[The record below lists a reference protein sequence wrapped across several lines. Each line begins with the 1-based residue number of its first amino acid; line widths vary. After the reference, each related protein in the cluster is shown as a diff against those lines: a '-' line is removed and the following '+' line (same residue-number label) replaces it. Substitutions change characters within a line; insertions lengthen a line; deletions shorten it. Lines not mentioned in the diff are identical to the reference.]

1 MNTARKLIPVAVLL
15 VLAVFPLSGN
25 EYYIGLAI
33 KIMIYAIFALSL
45 QVLVGG
51 AGLISLGHAAFFGIG
66 AYAAALLSPESE
78 AGGLLWL
85 LAAALGS
92 AAIYALITGTL
103 ALRTRGVYFIMV
115 TLAFSQMAYY
125 VFHDTDIGGGSDGIY
140 LYFRP
145 QMSWADWMPFD
156 LENPGVYYLFVLIC
170 LALTWGFLAMLGRSP
185 FGAAL
190 TGIRLNEQ
198 RMRAAGY
205 STFPYKLT
213 AYVIGATLAG
223 LAGFLYALKDGFVTP
238 ELLTWEQSGLVLLMV
253 ILGGMHRLGGAVLG
267 TVTLILLQ
275 ELFQSQA
282 LFGDYAKH
290 WHLPLGLAII
300 ALVALLPNGLAGLPA
315 QWREHR
321 AARLA
326 GASGGPHSIG
336 STGPS
341 LANTNAGSRAEA
353 STSRSANSSF
363 AAGSPTSTSN
373 NAAAA
378 QSLSISGGP
387 HA

>member
-1 MNTARKLIPVAVLL
+1 MNYANKLIPIIVLL
-15 VLAVFPLSGN
+15 ALAAFPHFGAD
-25 EYYIGLAI
+25 YYVGLAI
-33 KIMIYAIFALSL
+33 KVMIYAIFALSL
-45 QVLVGG
+45 QLLVGG

-66 AYAAALLSPESE
+66 AYAAALLSPESD
-78 AGGLLWL
+78 AGGLMWL
-85 LAAALGS
+85 LIAALGS
-92 AAIYALITGTL
+92 AAIYALITGAL

-115 TLAFSQMAYY
+115 TLAFAQMAYY
-125 VFHDTDIGGGSDGIY
+125 VFHDTDVGGGSDGIY

-145 QMSWADWMPFD
+145 QLSIAGSMPFD
-156 LENPGVYYLFVLIC
+156 LENPGTYYLFVLVC

-213 AYVIGATLAG
+213 AYVIGATFAG

-275 ELFQSQA
+275 ELFQSQT
-282 LFGDYAKH
+282 LFGDYAQH
-290 WHLPLGLAII
+290 WHLSLGLAII

-315 QWREHR
+315 QWRMYR
-321 AARLA
+321 TARHTGSATPLA
-326 GASGGPHSIG
+326 DDMSPP
-336 STGPS
+336 T
-341 LANTNAGSRAEA
+341 TTVEETA
-353 STSRSANSSF
+353 STHHTISSV
-363 AAGSPTSTSN
+363 ASQATNHAIPP
-373 NAAAA
+373 
-378 QSLSISGGP
+378 QSLSVSGGP

>member
-1 MNTARKLIPVAVLL
+1 MGYASKLIPIAVLL
-15 VLAVFPLSGN
+15 ALAAFPWLGAD
-25 EYYIGLAI
+25 YYTGLVV
-33 KIMIYAIFALSL
+33 KVMIYAIFALSL
-45 QVLVGG
+45 QLLVGG

-78 AGGLLWL
+78 AAGLGWL
-85 LAAALGS
+85 LAAAVAG
-92 AAIYALITGTL
+92 AAVYALLTGAL

-125 VFHDTDIGGGSDGIY
+125 VFHDTDVGGGSDGIY

-145 QMSWADWMPFD
+145 QLSLAGWVPFD
-156 LENPGVYYLFVLIC
+156 LDAPGTYYLFVLAC
-170 LALTWGFLAMLGRSP
+170 LALTWGFLALLRRSP

-190 TGIRLNEQ
+190 AGICINEQ

-213 AYVIGATLAG
+213 AYVVGAALAG

-238 ELLTWEQSGLVLLMV
+238 ELLAWEQSGLVLLMV
-253 ILGGMHRLGGAVLG
+253 ILGGMGRLGGAVLG
-267 TVTLILLQ
+267 AAALILLQ

-300 ALVALLPNGLAGLPA
+300 ALVALLPDGLAGLPA
-315 QWREHR
+315 QWQASR
-321 AARLA
+321 AARRTA
-326 GASGGPHSIG
+326 AAPPAPQGE
-336 STGPS
+336 T
-341 LANTNAGSRAEA
+341 A
-353 STSRSANSSF
+353 STQAL
-363 AAGSPTSTSN
+363 P
-373 NAAAA
+373 
-378 QSLSISGGP
+378 LSGEP